1 MPGLRKRLHILHED
15 MQKEMPG
22 SACCFFNLPGSPAS
36 QEMGLTMHTILENPA
51 FFDHKIEGKSVCGW
65 LFDAMNGEVYD
76 LGMNLFSLAGS

>member
-1 MPGLRKRLHILHED
+1 